1 MDGANSLAMNWL
13 RDHNMGSAIISVR
26 GLIWEKGW
34 CGMVEWSGEFKS
46 VFSSLHFCE
55 VWSTFPWQRLL
66 PERIPINRLW
76 CIFSRIW
83 FTSLSALSITLPLRS
98 NHIGK
103 RHLSC
108 IVNTKIKTTTKSEQ
122 KSKTVPQKTLLHILF
137 HIEQKTL
144 EYCQVLLVSVWQ
156 ISTWHNNFLSP
167 YFSSCYFIVCH
178 GNRKHL
184 NKPTGNGNQ
193 IFTWEDVAWPFSGSL
208 IILSEGFWIQGWQQG
223 GECFLLRD

>member
-1 MDGANSLAMNWL
+1 MLEDLFDRRDGVEWWSDLVNLNLSFLPC
-13 RDHNMGSAIISVR
+13 ISVR
-26 GLIWEKGW
+26 NDPP
-34 CGMVEWSGEFKS
+34 
-46 VFSSLHFCE
+46 
-55 VWSTFPWQRLL
+55 FPGKDSCLKESHLTGYGTYSQGYD
-66 PERIPINRLW
+66 
-76 CIFSRIW
+76 

-103 RHLSC
+103 RQLSC
-108 IVNTKIKTTTKSEQ
+108 IRNTKIKTTTKSEQ
-122 KSKTVPQKTLLHILF
+122 TSKTVTQKTLLYILF
-137 HIEQKTL
+137 RIEQKTL

-193 IFTWEDVAWPFSGSL
+193 IFTWEDVAWPFSCSL